1 MKPYQATTE
10 SPRYPGLSP
19 WGWGS
24 GQAWR
29 CSEDAAL
36 QEDFRVGWR
45 GGSDIL
51 ALQCIRMVQENL
63 AAQQQEQFP
72 PVLGAPTRF
81 ASKKERSGAATGML
95 SVPGTRQGG
104 LEAGSTWSAKLSLSF
119 NFPHLLQGP
128 LVGFVQPPTGP
139 RPHRGHGV
147 TTCRSVTSW
156 MGAPF
161 WKCAPTNLSFCN
173 QLDSPSPQHT
183 S

>member
-119 NFPHLLQGP
+119 TSRTFCKVLSSVSFNLQ
-128 LVGFVQPPTGP
+128 LVQDPIEDTGLQRADQSHHGWVLRFGSARQPI
-139 RPHRGHGV
+139 
-147 TTCRSVTSW
+147 
-156 MGAPF
+156 
-161 WKCAPTNLSFCN
+161 
-173 QLDSPSPQHT
+173 
-183 S
+183 